1 MLHIADLYFNT
12 LELCT
17 CRVGGRYIRVAGAGA
32 GVGAGAVVA
41 SAGRGSSRRVVALR
55 CGRRQAQAQRRIVQ
69 STAASWRSSSELHCP
84 LPITPSRPL
93 SPPRSPPH
101 APSSTPISLRTPPQ
115 TRRLNLSHGLVG
127 GAVQPPRRCGR
138 GPDGAAAARAV
149 QRRPRPVAQVC
160 PAPSCPSAALLASS
174 LVCGH
179 TG

>member
-1 MLHIADLYFNT
+1 MSRGWQVHKGCWRWRWRWRWCSGCF
-12 LELCT
+12 C
-17 CRVGGRYIRVAGAGA
+17 GARQQ
-32 GVGAGAVVA
+32 
-41 SAGRGSSRRVVALR
+41 SPRR